1 MKTIKQAKWC
11 YIICSVLLIAA
22 GVYIMVRPYASAIIF
37 CRVIGAVS
45 LFYGISKIL
54 GYFSHDLY
62 NLAFQFDLALGVFTL
77 IFGLIL
83 LLRSARV
90 VAFMPAILGVF
101 VLVDGVFK
109 LQTAVDAKRFGL
121 SNWWLILLGSLIC
134 ALFGLLLIID
144 PFSGN
149 SVLMTFVGLS
159 LAIDGLQNL
168 FNAFYTVK
176 APRAYS
182 DNRGSLNG
190 AVGFRNT

>member
-37 CRVIGAVS
+37 
-45 LFYGISKIL
+45 LQ
-54 GYFSHDLY
+54 GYRRC
-62 NLAFQFDLALGVFTL
+62 AFQFDLALGVFTL

-176 APRAYS
+176 ILK
-182 DNRGSLNG
+182 NK
-190 AVGFRNT
+190 

>member
-22 GVYIMVRPYASAIIF
+22 GIYIMVRPYASAIIF

-45 LFYGISKIL
+45 LFYGVSKIL

-77 IFGLIL
+77 IFGLIPVSYTHPDAAD
-83 LLRSARV
+83 SARV

-176 APRAYS
+176 ILK
-182 DNRGSLNG
+182 NQ
-190 AVGFRNT
+190 

>member
-1 MKTIKQAKWC
+1 MYIIYCVEKMKGGKKMKTIKQAKWC

-45 LFYGISKIL
+45 LFYGVSKIL

-176 APRAYS
+176 ILK
-182 DNRGSLNG
+182 NK
-190 AVGFRNT
+190 

>member
-22 GVYIMVRPYASAIIF
+22 GIYIMVRPYASAIIF
-37 CRVIGAVS
+37 CRVIGVVS
-45 LFYGISKIL
+45 LFYGVSKIL

-134 ALFGLLLIID
+134 PYI
-144 PFSGN
+144 
-149 SVLMTFVGLS
+149 
-159 LAIDGLQNL
+159 
-168 FNAFYTVK
+168 
-176 APRAYS
+176 
-182 DNRGSLNG
+182 
-190 AVGFRNT
+190 

>member
-22 GVYIMVRPYASAIIF
+22 GIYIMVRPYASAIIF

-45 LFYGISKIL
+45 LFYGVSKIL

-101 VLVDGVFK
+101 VLVK

-176 APRAYS
+176 ILK
-182 DNRGSLNG
+182 NQ
-190 AVGFRNT
+190 

>member
-11 YIICSVLLIAA
+11 YIICSALLIAA
-22 GVYIMVRPYASAIIF
+22 GVFIIVKPFTSALIF
-37 CRVIGAVS
+37 CRIIGGIS

-77 IFGLIL
+77 IFGLLL
-83 LLRSARV
+83 LLRSSRV
-90 VAFMPAILGVF
+90 VTFMPVIIGVF

-109 LQTAVDAKRFGL
+109 LQTAIDAKRFGL

-134 ALFGLLLIID
+134 AVFGLLLIIE
-144 PFSGN
+144 PFGGSN
-149 SVLMTFVGLS
+149 ALMVFVGIS
-159 LAIDGLQNL
+159 LLTDGLQNL

-176 APRAYS
+176 IMKQR
-182 DNRGSLNG
+182 
-190 AVGFRNT
+190 